1 MHIPQQLD
9 QLSRK
14 LRQIQQQHDEQMISA
29 AKLAALQIIK
39 AHNPVTLKEL
49 AALQKVAL
57 PTMSK
62 IVDEL
67 QKRSLVI
74 RALSKNDARKR
85 WIVPTQKGI
94 KSLNDAEKVVDQYW
108 QQKLGKLTDKQ
119 RQQLSSSLEL
129 LIQSI

>member
-1 MHIPQQLD
+1 MLIHQQLD

-14 LRQIQQQHDEQMISA
+14 LRQIQQQHDQQALSA
-29 AKLAALQIIK
+29 AKLAVLQIIK
-39 AHNPVTLKEL
+39 EHNPVTLKEL
-49 AALQKVAL
+49 ANLQKVAL

-62 IVDEL
+62 MVDEL

-94 KSLNDAEKVVDQYW
+94 QSLISAEQIVERYW
-108 QQKLGKLTDKQ
+108 QLKLDKLTDKQ
-119 RQQLSSSLEL
+119 QKQISNSLDL
-129 LIQSI
+129 LIESI

>member
-1 MHIPQQLD
+1 MHIHQQLD

-14 LRQIQQQHDEQMISA
+14 LRQIQQQHDQQTLSA
-29 AKLAALQIIK
+29 AKLTVLQIIK
-39 AHNPVTLKEL
+39 EHNPVTLKEL
-49 AALQKVAL
+49 ANLQQVAL

-67 QKRSLVI
+67 QKRALVI

-94 KSLNDAEKVVDQYW
+94 QTLASAEQLVEQYW
-108 QQKLGKLTDKQ
+108 RQKLDKLTDKQ
-119 RQQLSSSLEL
+119 HKQLSNSLEL
-129 LIQSI
+129 LIKSI